1 MTAASATPGLIHI
14 LSSSFRGGREEY
26 ALDICRGFSEMGWRV
41 SVFTRDVA
49 AIDAPFRFHG
59 VRVRHLPL
67 GGYADLASAISLAH
81 CLRRSERFTVVHTHT
96 HRDAFL
102 ALLARKLSRRKDIRV
117 VHTCHRV
124 KPARNTA
131 LLRRIYRN
139 LHTVIFV
146 SRLAHD
152 SFMSTWAGGNAPL
165 SADRIRILPSSI
177 YMPDF
182 SPVAPPATGPRVAM
196 FSGRVVAG
204 KGVETF
210 ISALPALR
218 GKRLRARIAGPGDPD
233 FIDSMKRLADRVG
246 VMDMID
252 WRNGREDVH
261 SLMDNCHFGVIPSEV
276 PEAFSL
282 PTAMFMAHGRPVIC
296 SSNGAQSE
304 YLTDGREALFIS
316 PGDVEG
322 MKRQLSLMVSDSV
335 DMEAMGRAARRK
347 FEEDLNWERF
357 ASRLAAIYRDEE

>member
-1 MTAASATPGLIHI
+1 MTASVTPGLIHI

-49 AIDAPFRFHG
+49 AIDTPFRLHG

-81 CLRRSERFTVVHTHT
+81 CLRRSELSTVVHTHT

-102 ALLARKLSRRKDIRV
+102 ALLARKLSLRKDIRV

-124 KPARNTA
+124 KPVRNTA
-131 LLRRIYRN
+131 LSRRIYRN

-152 SFMSTWAGGNAPL
+152 SFMSTWPGGDAPL
-165 SADRIRILPSSI
+165 DAARTRILPSSI
-177 YMPDF
+177 YMPGF
-182 SPVAPPATGPRVAM
+182 TPVPPPAAGPTVAM

-204 KGVETF
+204 KGVETL

-233 FIDSMKRLADRVG
+233 FIDSMKRLADRAG

-252 WRNGREDVH
+252 WRNGREDIH
-261 SLMDNCHFGVIPSEV
+261 ALMDNCHFGVIPSGV

-304 YLTDGREALFIS
+304 YLTGGKEGFFIT

-322 MKRQLSLMVSDSV
+322 MKRMLTLMVSGAV
-335 DMEAMGRAARRK
+335 DVEAMGHAARRR
-347 FEEDLNWERF
+347 FESDLNWERF
-357 ASRLAAIYRDEE
+357 ASRLAAIYRDKE